1 MNNLPGFSSFRMLP
15 FGALGRWRRG
25 LSKTINTQG
34 VGQSPVSA
42 ILSTYQSVC
51 SRLMRKMSVAMIRRR
66 SNLSFLEKRPIDV
79 QSNAAVGY
87 ARLPVTMRYYPKTR
101 TQKRSNFDYFP
112 LMMPTSNVWASF
124 LAQRTYATLGERFD
138 RTKAVKRPKTL
149 MDRPLVPTLE
159 FQQPESETNEGAA
172 LPEESVMPVNKMSH
186 VLKFLRENAKSNGKR
201 EEKSEKLQTPTLPI
215 MHILDKKYQLARTHT
230 AHSSSPATR
239 PLQPGAL
246 AKPSARPQSGSVKYP
261 LLQKLSAP
269 EMSSLKATNNASK
282 YLETYE
288 TRLRAL
294 RQSQPLK
301 LKLPEALQDDSLPL
315 KTPTVKR
322 NQLNYRSTY
331 KPRFKPSSGSHSPNA
346 MHMPGIK
353 AYKRSMPHRST
364 RTSKKYKYPMKPHS
378 EQAHQNADGEHKERD
393 DLNNLLGDLLNQSS
407 SKQQVEAIEFNK
419 TAPLFKLVTTSME
432 GRSKLHTRAFEKQL
446 ETPPLYRGPP
456 VRQRN
461 QSTGVTRR
469 AIKLGQKAAV
479 RAKSIMENRLSLLL
493 KADKQYQ
500 DEEDDDEDNEEYH

>member
-15 FGALGRWRRG
+15 FGALGRWRRA

-42 ILSTYQSVC
+42 ILSTYRSVR
-51 SRLMRKMSVAMIRRR
+51 SRLMRKMSVAMVQRR
-66 SNLSFLEKRPIDV
+66 SNLSFLEKRPINA

-87 ARLPVTMRYYPKTR
+87 ARLPVTMRHYPKTR
-101 TQKRSNFDYFP
+101 AQKRSSVDYFP

-124 LAQRTYATLGERFD
+124 HAHRTYATVGERFE
-138 RTKAVKRPKTL
+138 RNKVVKRPKTL
-149 MDRPLVPTLE
+149 MDRPLVPTLAFE
-159 FQQPESETNEGAA
+159 QPESETNERAA
-172 LPEESVMPVNKMSH
+172 LPEESVMPGNKMSH
-186 VLKFLRENAKSNGKR
+186 MLKFLRENAKPTGKGD
-201 EEKSEKLQTPTLPI
+201 EKSEKLQTPRLPI
-215 MHILDKKYQLARTHT
+215 MHILDKKDQLARTHT
-230 AHSSSPATR
+230 AHSSSPVAR

-246 AKPSARPQSGSVKYP
+246 TKPSASPQSGSVKYP
-261 LLQKLSAP
+261 LLEKLTTP
-269 EMSSLKATNNASK
+269 EMSFLKATKNASK

-301 LKLPEALQDDSLPL
+301 LRLPEALQDDSLTL
-315 KTPTVKR
+315 KTPTIKR
-322 NQLNYRSTY
+322 SQLSYRSTY
-331 KPRFKPSSGSHSPNA
+331 KPHFKPSSPSA
-346 MHMPGIK
+346 LQMPGIK
-353 AYKRSMPHRST
+353 AHKISMPHRST
-364 RTSKKYKYPMKPHS
+364 RTTKKYKYPMKPNS
-378 EQAHQNADGEHKERD
+378 EQDRQNAGDEHKERD

-407 SKQQVEAIEFNK
+407 SKQQVGAIEFNK

-446 ETPPLYRGPP
+446 ETPPLFRGPP
-456 VRQRN
+456 IRQRS

-469 AIKLGQKAAV
+469 AIILGQKAAV
-479 RAKSIMENRLSLLL
+479 RAKSIMENKLSLLL

-500 DEEDDDEDNEEYH
+500 DEEDDDEDNEENH